1 MDRTRIVAYVRL
13 YGWLVVAAICWGIGY
28 NLFTTSTDSSTGMF
42 YSGIICLLPVGVR
55 MIRALI
61 SASRRAGDAGSNV
74 YDASYTGYGFRI
86 TNRRFSYTVITFI
99 VVGVLMIAFGLFI
112 LPVFFI
118 INLINAIRFTVN
130 DIRLHR

>member
-1 MDRTRIVAYVRL
+1 MDRTRILAYVRL
-13 YGWLVVAAICWGIGY
+13 YGWLVAAAICWGIGY

-55 MIRALI
+55 MIRTLI
-61 SASRRAGDAGSNV
+61 HASRRAGDVGSNV

-99 VVGVLMIAFGLFI
+99 VVGILMIAFGLFI

-130 DIRLHR
+130 DIRAHR